1 MTENVKFMSF
11 DNKLI
16 EVYEIANFMLFLAD
30 HLSNDEYDRLKKLE
44 VEYFDRLAS
53 ETYVREF

>member
-1 MTENVKFMSF
+1 MSF

-16 EVYEIANFMLFLAD
+16 EVFGIANFILFLAGN
-30 HLSNDEYDRLKKLE
+30 LSDYEYDRLKQLK
-44 VEYFDRLAS
+44 VEYFDRLVC